1 MLLARRLVNAEID
14 GFELCSCCNMLS
26 THLCLVQTLAVWTLA
41 IGRAIKQHGRHDNF
55 GGHGKGHVSP
65 ISTVVSLGFMAAVAA
80 IHDGHWRCLAEVP
93 MASCTYCMLQL
104 PQRHQWLLNHLDDL
118 GKVSGSRYLAAAT
131 APDNSRATGCRA
143 RYAAAS
149 IDLGR

>member
-1 MLLARRLVNAEID
+1 MEIALLTAAAGLMGATCR
-14 GFELCSCCNMLS
+14 
-26 THLCLVQTLAVWTLA
+26 
-41 IGRAIKQHGRHDNF
+41 
-55 GGHGKGHVSP
+55 SP
-65 ISTVVSLGFMAAVAA
+65 MAAQGGFMAAVAA

-104 PQRHQWLLNHLDDL
+104 PQQRQCLLNHLDDL

-131 APDNSRATGCRA
+131 APDNSRATCCRA